1 MNLEKVSLPEQLF
14 LASNNSHKIKELQE
28 LLGNSSNI
36 LTPKDFPLYPEPDE
50 SGNSLEENAA
60 IKAIAGFNFT
70 GLTTLSDDSGLFVES
85 LGGEPGVQSAYYG
98 GKPSNSLNNIDKL
111 LFELKEKS
119 NRKAYFQTIIAW
131 YDGKELLYF
140 KGEIKGRIIQKVKG
154 KTGFGYD
161 PVFIPDGYETTFAEM
176 SESEK
181 NAISHRANAL
191 KEFSNYF
198 TL

>member
-70 GLTTLSDDSGLFVES
+70 GLPTLSDDSGLFVES

>member
-14 LASNNSHKIKELQE
+14 LASNNSHKIKELQIM
-28 LLGNSSNI
+28 LGNSSRI
-36 LTPKDFPLYPEPDE
+36 LTPKDFPLYPEPEE

-60 IKAIAGFNFT
+60 IKAHAGFNFT
-70 GLTTLSDDSGLFVES
+70 GLPTLSDDSGLFVET
-85 LGGEPGVQSAYYG
+85 LGGDPGVQSAYYG

-140 KGEIKGRIIQKVKG
+140 KGEIKGRIIQEVKG

>member
-1 MNLEKVSLPEQLF
+1 
-14 LASNNSHKIKELQE
+14 
-28 LLGNSSNI
+28 
-36 LTPKDFPLYPEPDE
+36 
-50 SGNSLEENAA
+50 
-60 IKAIAGFNFT
+60 
-70 GLTTLSDDSGLFVES
+70 
-85 LGGEPGVQSAYYG
+85 
-98 GKPSNSLNNIDKL
+98 

-140 KGEIKGRIIQKVKG
+140 KGEINGRIIQEVKG

>member
-1 MNLEKVSLPEQLF
+1 MNSEKVSLPEQLF

-70 GLTTLSDDSGLFVES
+70 GLPTLSDDSGLFVES

-140 KGEIKGRIIQKVKG
+140 KGEIKGRIIQEVKG

>member
-1 MNLEKVSLPEQLF
+1 M
-14 LASNNSHKIKELQE
+14 QE

-60 IKAIAGFNFT
+60 IKALAGFNFT
-70 GLTTLSDDSGLFVES
+70 GLPTLSDDSGLFVES
-85 LGGEPGVQSAYYG
+85 LGGEPGVKSAYYG

-140 KGEIKGRIIQKVKG
+140 KGEIKGRIIQEVKG

-198 TL
+198 TI